1 MIQIKDL
8 TKLYGSTIA
17 LGGMS
22 LDIRPGEIIGLFG
35 PNGAG
40 KTTLIKCIFGFLN
53 YKGSITLDG
62 EPITRKN
69 IARLSFGTCEH
80 TFFPGINAKEHAE
93 FYRDH
98 FRTFDERRFNVLMDF
113 FELPMNKKIRH
124 FSTGQQNQFEVIM
137 ALCQGADYIFLD
149 EPFAGNDIFNRED
162 FYKVLL
168 GMLGPDETLLL
179 STHLIEEV
187 SGLVSRAV
195 LLDKGKIIGDKQTAE
210 LDEEG
215 IGLVD
220 YIKNA
225 FSYKADRV
233 FQALEQLS
241 PDAERPASESNAG
254 PEGK

>member
-1 MIQIKDL
+1 MIQIKNL
-8 TKLYGSTIA
+8 TKKYGSTVA
-17 LGGMS
+17 LDR
-22 LDIRPGEIIGLFG
+22 LDLEIHPGEIIGLFG

-40 KTTLIKCIFGFLN
+40 KTTLIKSIFGFVN
-53 YKGSITLDG
+53 YQGSITLDG

-69 IARLSFGTCEH
+69 IARMSFGTCEH
-80 TFFPGINAKEHAE
+80 SFFPGINANDHAE

-98 FRTFDERRFNVLMDF
+98 FQSFDERRFAVLMDF
-113 FELPMNKKIRH
+113 FDLPRNKKLKH
-124 FSTGQQNQFEVIM
+124 MSTGQQNQFEVIM
-137 ALCQGADYIFLD
+137 ALSQGSDYIFLD

-195 LLDKGKIIGDKQTAE
+195 LLDKGKIIGDKQIAE
-210 LDEEG
+210 LDKEDA
-215 IGLVD
+215 GLVD
-220 YIKNA
+220 YIKDA
-225 FSYKADRV
+225 YSYKADRV

-241 PDAERPASESNAG
+241 P
-254 PEGK
+254 EGE